1 MKWFIYSYCYLRI
14 IVFYHYLLYMMM
26 MIEKDLC

>member
-26 MIEKDLC
+26 IKKDLC